1 MLVILM
7 LAASIWIFDLLRY
20 ITCAHWEPL
29 PSAPTKVIELIG
41 TSRERLYVKSLD
53 QEIYC
58 YEAKTWRTCKL
69 LSEITW
75 SNNVS
80 GKAQPF
86 FWITEEAGELVSLTR
101 QGDFSENHYF
111 ALMKNGDL
119 WVCSEDIETELSQ
132 ILFSGA
138 FLWLVIPIAISIF
151 GFIAFLKIFAAD
163 GQIVFWDFFGRGK
176 RL

>member
-7 LAASIWIFDLLRY
+7 VAASMWIFDLLRY
-20 ITCAHWEPL
+20 ITCAAWEPL
-29 PSAPTKVIELIG
+29 PTAPTKVIELIG
-41 TSRERLYVKSLD
+41 TVRERLYVKSLD

-58 YEAKTWRTCKL
+58 YEAKTWKTCKVP
-69 LSEITW
+69 SEITW

-80 GKAQPF
+80 GKAPPF
-86 FWITEEAGELVSLTR
+86 FWINDETGELVSLTR

-119 WVCSEDIETELSQ
+119 WACSVNIETEFSQ
-132 ILFSGA
+132 ILLSGS
-138 FLWLVIPIAISIF
+138 FLWLVIPIVISIF
-151 GFIAFLKIFAAD
+151 GFIMFLKIFAAE

-176 RL
+176 